1 MPMTFGE
8 AMLSI
13 IKKRKL
19 SATAIAEDLGFK
31 SRTAFFRILHD
42 ESRIPAIKR
51 CYEAAEGSSLL
62 SLDENEKALLRESIH
77 VSELGKKE
85 YGISSVL
92 HQMVYPAA
100 PIPDDEI
107 NFSIEGAG
115 EYDTL
120 EKLLLQ
126 MKGMKTATI
135 VILGR
140 CSKRLMDRLYRLT
153 KEAPIRKIV
162 HLFALDEDS
171 VEDIKVFSEMSNLLF
186 SDAYSVYFLNETG
199 ANQKFWWLR
208 SGIILFSFEENDGKK
223 RAWQL
228 SWLGEDSYLFSEES
242 QPKLKGYWN
251 CMIRNIRD
259 QMVSFKLE
267 PESDSQPDIQQYID
281 FTRHYQKLEQNREIY
296 TIRPDF
302 PMNCIPVEILAPP
315 IIDAFAQ
322 LCPEGADDFR
332 DRISMLYDIHK
343 SRVDNF
349 FNKRKAT
356 HIILNVDA
364 MKQFAV
370 TGSRSDH
377 FFSTRP
383 YTPEERVKTLTI
395 LRDQALNNPNFNIW
409 MTDHPEI
416 VSDRELTI
424 YEGYGVA
431 LVKGDTSWRLDHDHQ
446 EVMLESKMLAQYFK
460 SYFMRSV
467 IASAVMTKEESIALL
482 NQMIDIAKRA

>member
-1 MPMTFGE
+1 
-8 AMLSI
+8 MLSI
-13 IKKRKL
+13 IKKRGL

-51 CYEAAEGSSLL
+51 CYDAAESSSLL
-62 SLDENEKALLRESIH
+62 ALDESEKALLRESIH

-85 YGISSVL
+85 YDISRVL

-100 PIPDDEI
+100 PIPDEEI
-107 NFSIEGAG
+107 NSSIEGAG
-115 EYDTL
+115 KNDTF

-126 MKGMKTATI
+126 MKDKKTATI

-140 CSKRLMDRLYRLT
+140 CTKRVMDRLYRLT
-153 KEAPIRKIV
+153 TEAPIRKIV
-162 HLFALDEDS
+162 HLFALDEES
-171 VEDIKVFSEMSNLLF
+171 VEDIKVFSEMSNILF
-186 SDAYSVYFLNETG
+186 SNVYSVYFLNETG
-199 ANQKFWWLR
+199 ASQKFWWLR
-208 SGIILFSFEENDGKK
+208 SGIILFSFEENNGKK
-223 RAWQL
+223 RAFQL
-228 SWLGEDSYLFSEES
+228 TWLGEDSYLFSKEE
-242 QPKLKGYWN
+242 QFKLKSYWN

-259 QMVSFKLE
+259 QMVPLKLE
-267 PESDSQPDIQQYID
+267 ATQDSQPDMQRYVE
-281 FTRHYQKLEQNREIY
+281 FTRYYQKLEQNREIY

-302 PMNCIPVEILAPP
+302 PMNCVPVEILAPP
-315 IIDAFAQ
+315 VIDAFAQ
-322 LCPEGADDFR
+322 LCPEEVEDFR
-332 DRISMLYDIHK
+332 EQISTLYDIHK
-343 SRVDNF
+343 SRVDNL
-349 FNKRKAT
+349 FNKRKVT

-395 LRDQALNNPNFNIW
+395 LRDQAISNPNFNIW
-409 MTDHPEI
+409 MTNHPEI
-416 VSDRELTI
+416 VSDMELTI

-431 LVKGDTSWRLDHDHQ
+431 LVKGGTSWRLDQDHQ
-446 EVMLESKMLAQYFK
+446 EVLLESKMLAKHFK

-482 NQMIDIAKRA
+482 DEMIGIAERS